1 MAAATPGRK
10 RLVLLVWILVAFFYF
25 YLSYNY
31 IRANMND
38 KQFADYLQYV
48 VNIAGGE
55 NRPAKEIRALILVK
69 AEELSLPIRG
79 EQITIRG
86 GGDSLNVSVNYD
98 VDIEIPLLQRQIYTK
113 KFEHLAKYQQGGGG
127 SLR

>member
-79 EQITIRG
+79 DKNTSLKSGSR
-86 GGDSLNVSVNYD
+86 LNVTD
-98 VDIEIPLLQRQIYTK
+98 EQ
-113 KFEHLAKYQQGGGG
+113 HC
-127 SLR
+127 